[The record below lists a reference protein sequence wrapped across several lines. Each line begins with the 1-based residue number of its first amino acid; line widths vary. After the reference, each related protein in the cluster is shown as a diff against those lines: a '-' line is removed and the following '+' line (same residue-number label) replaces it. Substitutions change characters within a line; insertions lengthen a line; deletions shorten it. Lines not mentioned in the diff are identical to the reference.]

1 MKKKTLSLIIAAAL
15 STPFLAIA
23 QSPTQSVIAAAKGDG
38 EVAVGE
44 AIQLQGT
51 VKSIDKQNK
60 AVTVVGPQGNEVV
73 ITAGPEARNFDQI
86 AIGDMVTLTYT
97 QAVALELIPAGSG
110 VAPGRQVT
118 ETVARAEPGQKPA
131 GVIQT
136 TVRILANVV
145 AVNPKAQT
153 VTLKGP
159 ERTVELAVKDPAV
172 LAKVRVGQQVEAVF
186 TEAIGLAVTPAA
198 K

>member
-23 QSPTQSVIAAAKGDG
+23 QSPPQSVIAAAKGDG

-118 ETVARAEPGQKPA
+118 ESVVRAEPGQKPA